1 MIVRRRRPR
10 TCSSIISLTVGL
22 VCLVLAIVLSGA
34 ELVGCG
40 VKSGLRPP
48 QAVQPEPMT
57 DLRAASVKDGIE
69 LTWTRPMRYTGG
81 GRMRDLSAFVVLRGE
96 RGSKLSEVA
105 QIPVTDRERF
115 QVQHRFVFVDAGTIL
130 GQAYR
135 YDVVA
140 LTSDGY
146 RSVSSNAVVVSRTEP
161 TPTPSLE
168 KFAMPTSTPLP

>member
-1 MIVRRRRPR
+1 MIVRRPR
-10 TCSSIISLTVGL
+10 TCLSIISLTAGL
-22 VCLVLAIVLSGA
+22 VSLGLALVLAGA

-48 QAVQPEPMT
+48 QAVQPEPIT
-57 DLRAASVKDGIE
+57 DLRAASVKEGIE
-69 LTWTRPMRYTGG
+69 LTWTRPMKYSGG

-115 QVQHRFVFVDAGTIL
+115 QLQHRFVFVDSSTIL

-135 YDVVA
+135 YDVIA

-146 RSVSSNAVVVSRTEP
+146 RSVSSNAVVISRTQP
-161 TPTPSLE
+161 TPTPNLE